1 MKKRTVIICS
11 LLLVGLLIF
20 SFFSFFTAHV
30 PSGEIM
36 AVFQCD
42 DVDIIEPLSSEDAKV
57 VRKIFGGKVLRL
69 DSPSCSFD
77 ETVALVVGNKTYC
90 IACDTCPIVYLL
102 EADKYFY
109 LSDAENETLRDL
121 LSEYG
126 FIFPCI

>member
-1 MKKRTVIICS
+1 MKKRTVISCS
-11 LLLVGLLIF
+11 LLFVAVLGLSFFLIF
-20 SFFSFFTAHV
+20 TVRV
-30 PSGEIM
+30 PKGEIM
-36 AVFQCD
+36 AVFQYD
-42 DVDIIEPLSSEDAKV
+42 DVNIIEPLSSEDAKV

-109 LSDAENETLRDL
+109 LSDKENEALRDL